1 MSKKLMI
8 VDDSRVVYASMS
20 KMLENSGW
28 EIAQF
33 CRSGEEALKT
43 YPDIQPDVVTMDIVM
58 PGMDGLETARRLL
71 EKWPAAKILFVSS
84 LAYDEMVHSP
94 MLWVQRV
101 SSTSRSIG
109 KSS

>member
-1 MSKKLMI
+1 MGGKLLNF
-8 VDDSRVVYASMS
+8 A
-20 KMLENSGW
+20 E
-28 EIAQF
+28 A
-33 CRSGEEALKT
+33 GEEALKT

-71 EKWPAAKILFVSS
+71 EKWPAAKILFCI
-84 LAYDEMVHSP
+84 LIWPTMKWLHSP

-101 SSTSRSIG
+101 SSTSRSIE

>member
-33 CRSGEEALKT
+33 CRSGRGAQDL
-43 YPDIQPDVVTMDIVM
+43 P
-58 PGMDGLETARRLL
+58 
-71 EKWPAAKILFVSS
+71 
-84 LAYDEMVHSP
+84 
-94 MLWVQRV
+94 
-101 SSTSRSIG
+101 
-109 KSS
+109 

>member
-71 EKWPAAKILFVSS
+71 EKWPAAKSCLYPHWPTMKW
-84 LAYDEMVHSP
+84 LHSP

-101 SSTSRSIG
+101 SSTSRSIE

>member
-43 YPDIQPDVVTMDIVM
+43 YLIFSRMSSQWTSLCRGWM
-58 PGMDGLETARRLL
+58 GWRLL
-71 EKWPAAKILFVSS
+71 AGYWKMAG
-84 LAYDEMVHSP
+84 
-94 MLWVQRV
+94 R
-101 SSTSRSIG
+101 
-109 KSS
+109 

>member
-84 LAYDEMVHSP
+84 LAMKWLHSP

-101 SSTSRSIG
+101 SSTSRSIE

>member
-33 CRSGEEALKT
+33 CRSGEEALKSCL
-43 YPDIQPDVVTMDIVM
+43 YPHWPTM
-58 PGMDGLETARRLL
+58 
-71 EKWPAAKILFVSS
+71 KWL
-84 LAYDEMVHSP
+84 HSP

-101 SSTSRSIG
+101 SSTSRSIE

>member
-58 PGMDGLETARRLL
+58 PGKNGRPLKSCLYPHWPTM
-71 EKWPAAKILFVSS
+71 KWL
-84 LAYDEMVHSP
+84 HSP

>member
-43 YPDIQPDVVTMDIVM
+43 YPDIQPDVVTMDIVC
-58 PGMDGLETARRLL
+58 LL
-71 EKWPAAKILFVSS
+71 
-84 LAYDEMVHSP
+84 YTSP
-94 MLWVQRV
+94 SPRDL
-101 SSTSRSIG
+101 STSRMP
-109 KSS
+109 SSA

>member
-58 PGMDGLETARRLL
+58 PKGL
-71 EKWPAAKILFVSS
+71 
-84 LAYDEMVHSP
+84 HSP

>member
-58 PGMDGLETARRLL
+58 M
-71 EKWPAAKILFVSS
+71 KWL
-84 LAYDEMVHSP
+84 HSP

-101 SSTSRSIG
+101 SSTSRSIE

>member
-43 YPDIQPDVVTMDIVM
+43 YPDIQPDVVTMTSLCRGWM
-58 PGMDGLETARRLL
+58 GWRLL
-71 EKWPAAKILFVSS
+71 AGYWKNGRPLKSCLYPHWPTMKWL
-84 LAYDEMVHSP
+84 HSP